1 MTSNAAIIYISFL
14 MNMFKG
20 KRIGLIWDKHTSHYS
35 NEVLQFI
42 AKCNEQTTTSTKIIL
57 ELVDEGLTPII
68 QVPDVA
74 VNKVFKAGVKK
85 CYHEYRSGLPV
96 TIGKKI
102 SVSRETLVDFV
113 LNTIDEINKSNNE
126 NQFISD
132 AFKRCGLNPWS
143 KTQSMEAFHQHLNKL
158 ESNEILRAMITDQKV
173 LSLLD

>member
-1 MTSNAAIIYISFL
+1 
-14 MNMFKG
+14 
-20 KRIGLIWDKHTSHYS
+20 
-35 NEVLQFI
+35 
-42 AKCNEQTTTSTKIIL
+42 
-57 ELVDEGLTPII
+57 
-68 QVPDVA
+68 
-74 VNKVFKAGVKK
+74 
-85 CYHEYRSGLPV
+85 LPV

-113 LNTIDEINKSNNE
+113 LNTIDEINKSNYE

-158 ESNEILRAMITDQKV
+158 ESNEILWAMITNQKA